1 MSRFPTKRFAQSLLA
16 SSLIAAFAA
25 WAAAATYP
33 TADAASEALVAAL
46 KAHDQPALAK
56 VLGDDWRTYIPT
68 EGIDRDDVDAFIADY
83 DSAHKIVT
91 AGDTNHLAVGSS
103 NWVLPIPL
111 VKGANG
117 WSFDTKA
124 GREEILAR
132 QIGHNEASVPQ
143 ALLAYYDAQRD
154 YASTTHDQDTL
165 PHYASKLI
173 STPGRHDGL
182 YWEAKDN
189 APESPLG
196 PYFITPPTGGGYYG
210 YHYRILTAQ
219 GPSAPGGA
227 YNYMEGKVLANG
239 FALIAWPVRYGET
252 GVMSFEIS
260 HDGQIFQKNLGKD
273 TERVAASITRF
284 DPDSSWTEVPAATPT
299 AAGDNQ

>member
-1 MSRFPTKRFAQSLLA
+1 MSRFLAKRFAQSLLA
-16 SSLIAAFAA
+16 TSLLVALGA

-33 TADAASEALVAAL
+33 TPDAATDAFVAAL
-46 KAHDQPALAK
+46 KAHDQPALAR

-68 EGIDRDDVDAFIADY
+68 DGIDRADVDAFIADY

-91 AGDTNHLAVGSS
+91 VGDTNHLAVGSA

-111 VKGANG
+111 VKGASG

-124 GREEILAR
+124 GHEEIIAR
-132 QIGHNEASVPQ
+132 QIGHNETSVPQ

-154 YASTTHDQDTL
+154 YASSTHDQDTE

-227 YNYMEGKVLANG
+227 YNYMQGKVLANG

-252 GVMSFEIS
+252 GVMTFEIR
-260 HDGQIFQKNLGKD
+260 HDGQIFAKNLGKD
-273 TERVAASITRF
+273 TEHAAAAITRF
-284 DPDSSWTEVPAATPT
+284 DPDSSWTEVQVDTPT
-299 AAGDNQ
+299 SGDTQ

>member
-1 MSRFPTKRFAQSLLA
+1 MTHLPTKRLAQSLLA
-16 SSLIAAFAA
+16 TSLLVTLAA

-33 TADAASEALVAAL
+33 TPDAASEALVTAL
-46 KAHDQPALAK
+46 RAHDQPALAK

-68 EGIDRDDVDAFIADY
+68 DGVDRDDVDAFIADY
-83 DSAHKIVT
+83 DTSHKIVT
-91 AGDTNHLAVGSS
+91 EGNTNHLAVGSS

-111 VKGANG
+111 VKGTSG

-124 GREEILAR
+124 GHNEIIAQ
-132 QIGHNEASVPQ
+132 QIGHNETSVPQ

-154 YASTTHDQDTL
+154 YASGTHDQDTE

-173 STPGRHDGL
+173 STPGKHDGL
-182 YWEAKDN
+182 YWEPQEGS
-189 APESPLG
+189 PESPLG
-196 PYFITPPTGGGYYG
+196 PYFVTPLTGGGYYG

-260 HDGQIFQKNLGKD
+260 HDGQVFEKNLGKD
-273 TERVAASITRF
+273 TEHAAASITRF
-284 DPDSSWTEVPAATPT
+284 DPDSSWTEVPTDGPT
-299 AAGDNQ
+299 AAGDTQ

>member
-1 MSRFPTKRFAQSLLA
+1 MTRFPTKRFAQSLLA
-16 SSLIAAFAA
+16 SSLLVTLAA

-33 TADAASEALVAAL
+33 TPDAASEALVTAL
-46 KAHDQPALAK
+46 RAHDQPALAK

-68 EGIDRDDVDAFIADY
+68 DGVDRDDVDAFVADY
-83 DSAHKIVT
+83 DSSHKIVT
-91 AGDTNHLAVGSS
+91 EGNTNHLAVGSAG
-103 NWVLPIPL
+103 WVLPIPL
-111 VKGANG
+111 VKGASG

-124 GREEILAR
+124 GHDEIIAQ
-132 QIGHNEASVPQ
+132 QIGHNESSVPQ

-154 YASTTHDQDTL
+154 YASSVHDQDAV

-173 STPGRHDGL
+173 STPGKHDGL
-182 YWEAKDN
+182 YWEPQEGS
-189 APESPLG
+189 PESPLG
-196 PYFITPPTGGGYYG
+196 PYFVTPPTGGGYYG

-227 YNYMEGKVLANG
+227 YNYMEDKVLANG

-260 HDGQIFQKNLGKD
+260 HDGQVFEKNLGKD
-273 TERVAASITRF
+273 TEHAAASITRF
-284 DPDSSWTEVPAATPT
+284 DPDSSWTEVPTDGPT
-299 AAGDNQ
+299 AAGDTQ

>member
-1 MSRFPTKRFAQSLLA
+1 MTRFPTKRFAQSLLA
-16 SSLIAAFAA
+16 SSLLVTLAA

-33 TADAASEALVAAL
+33 TPDAASEALVTAL
-46 KAHDQPALAK
+46 RAHDQPALAK

-68 EGIDRDDVDAFIADY
+68 DGVDRDDVDAFVADY
-83 DSAHKIVT
+83 DSSHKIVT
-91 AGDTNHLAVGSS
+91 EGNTDHLAVGSAG
-103 NWVLPIPL
+103 WVLPIPL
-111 VKGANG
+111 VKGASG

-124 GREEILAR
+124 GHDEIIAQ
-132 QIGHNEASVPQ
+132 QIGHNESSVPQ

-154 YASTTHDQDTL
+154 YASSVHDQDAV
-165 PHYASKLI
+165 PHYASRLI
-173 STPGRHDGL
+173 STPGKHDGL
-182 YWEAKDN
+182 YWEPQEGS
-189 APESPLG
+189 PESPLG
-196 PYFITPPTGGGYYG
+196 PYFVTPPTGGGYYG

-260 HDGQIFQKNLGKD
+260 HDGQVFEKNLGKD
-273 TERVAASITRF
+273 TEHAAASITRF
-284 DPDSSWTEVPAATPT
+284 DPDSSWTEVPADATT
-299 AAGDNQ
+299 AAADTQ